1 MRIEVEATDE
11 KGRPHSGS
19 VVVPLG
25 VYQQKTSLIFPFR
38 GKGIILQAGAA
49 NGGHRNRSGQFA
61 LDAFGLD
68 DAWSIIVPGDGKKN
82 ANYLGWGRPLVAP
95 ADGTVVS
102 LRSDRPDQPIADASD
117 PKYYA
122 PEYPGGGDPGNH
134 LVIDHGGGEYS
145 MIAHFQEGS
154 ILVKLGE
161 KVRQG
166 QTLGK
171 LGHSGDTSGPHVHYQ
186 LQAGPD
192 WENADR
198 SALQVHQRRRADA
211 GPGNLLRNE
220 MNTGSG
226 SSSESDPTIFP
237 PQAARRSGSCPFSDT
252 NVQFRTETRLFQAT
266 PSALSTIFL
275 NTCRFVEDG
284 ISVAILQPNGHR
296 SARVQGSETSSPDD
310 RRGSG
315 SVSRG
320 CGLGRSFTAEACG
333 TDG

>member
-1 MRIEVEATDE
+1 MRVELLERSKVLRTSFYSAEGFRPLTYETSLPPRLANGSMSPVPIFWPFVVRLRFTEPVELAVDSMRIEVEATDE

-25 VYQQKTSLIFPFR
+25 VYQQKTSLILPFR

-68 DAWSIIVPGDGKKN
+68 DAWSTIVPGDGKKN

-117 PKYYA
+117 PKYYV

-171 LGHSGDTSGPHVHYQ
+171 LGHSGDTSDPYVHYQ

-192 WENADR
+192 WENAD
-198 SALQVHQRRRADA
+198 AL
-211 GPGNLLRNE
+211 PCK
-220 MNTGSG
+220 
-226 SSSESDPTIFP
+226 F
-237 PQAARRSGSCPFSDT
+237 T
-252 NVQFRTETRLFQAT
+252 NVDEPTLDRGTYFETK
-266 PSALSTIFL
+266 
-275 NTCRFVEDG
+275 
-284 ISVAILQPNGHR
+284 
-296 SARVQGSETSSPDD
+296 
-310 RRGSG
+310 
-315 SVSRG
+315 
-320 CGLGRSFTAEACG
+320 
-333 TDG
+333 